1 MSQETQVLVRAFGPW
16 LGPFSRLAQVAAP
29 AARSKNSSLLLR
41 PRRAVVELCTRA
53 ERGGAIC
60 IRFCDAEQEPCC
72 RKGEVCCER
81 GAGRSRAY
89 RLQGRS
95 GSFVNA
101 LSSHLLLCTYVVLC
115 PRSGFDSLTP
125 CSYLFDF
132 SSPTCVCGCV
142 YACVSAGRRRTDRV
156 IGLHGSRRPF
166 SLASL
171 VASPDCVVGD
181 LG

>member
-1 MSQETQVLVRAFGPW
+1 MRIQITATATHKPWYSVHSSQFTAVDPSVRAGSSRVRSGFG
-16 LGPFSRLAQVAAP
+16 
-29 AARSKNSSLLLR
+29 
-41 PRRAVVELCTRA
+41 C
-53 ERGGAIC
+53 
-60 IRFCDAEQEPCC
+60 
-72 RKGEVCCER
+72 R

-95 GSFVNA
+95 DSFVNA

-115 PRSGFDSLTP
+115 PRSGFDSLSP

-171 VASPDCVVGD
+171 AASPDCVVGD